1 MERARLARASAADQ
15 RDVLARR
22 DSEARAVQYRLPR
35 SVAEYDVVEEDRCLI
50 GLAGRGV
57 DPGRRIVHGCGEG
70 REDALGA
77 GHRPLNRLPLFAE
90 RGDRLKDTLQE
101 DEKRRQGAERDTERG
116 EALTRAGPQERR
128 ERQRGQDGGDR
139 SVEG

>member
-35 SVAEYDVVEEDRCLI
+35 SVAEHDVVEEDRRLI

-57 DPGRRIVHGCGEG
+57 DPGLRIVPGCGEG
-70 REDALGA
+70 RGDALGA
-77 GHRPLNRLPLFAE
+77 GPRPLNRLSLFAQ
-90 RGDRLKDTLQE
+90 RGGWREDTLQ
-101 DEKRRQGAERDTERG
+101 G
-116 EALTRAGPQERR
+116 
-128 ERQRGQDGGDR
+128 
-139 SVEG
+139 